1 VARGKLAAA
10 FARRDRPAA
19 RARRCAM
26 APASCRAVSGADC
39 RVHGKGWCLPWR
51 GRARGERVTGAA
63 RAQPGRHDWQA
74 QAERAR
80 EAFLFGVETTKK
92 ARRLADAGSSTPHA
106 LPLPLVGVR
115 ARAGGG
121 ARSGQPMFAGFP
133 VHARYLW
140 RRCLCL
146 CMRHVVA
153 ALSPGSQCRPLFCVG
168 FGACLCSCTYVGCP
182 PLGREAIQA
191 LVQTREAVQASER
204 SGRDPCCASLSRT
217 EPLVCNRNS

>member
-1 VARGKLAAA
+1 MRILWKSTDQPSGTAVARGKLAAA

-51 GRARGERVTGAA
+51 GRARGERVTGAT

-133 VHARYLW
+133 VQAHYRISLAPLPLPLPLPLHAACGGGTLAWQSVPAPVLRGFWCLPLLLLV
-140 RRCLCL
+140 RR
-146 CMRHVVA
+146 
-153 ALSPGSQCRPLFCVG
+153 LSSAR
-168 FGACLCSCTYVGCP
+168 
-182 PLGREAIQA
+182 
-191 LVQTREAVQASER
+191 
-204 SGRDPCCASLSRT
+204 
-217 EPLVCNRNS
+217 